1 MTALIMGVIN
11 VTPDSFSDG
20 GRYLS
25 PEAALKQAE
34 RLIEEGADI
43 LDLGGESTKPGAP
56 AVSEDEEWRR
66 LEPVL
71 RVLAKK
77 RRSRP
82 VLLSIDTQKPVLMR
96 RAADLGAAMIN
107 NVAGLCDAE
116 TLATLAR
123 YPGMHYLAMHMHGT
137 PETMQREPLRASAA
151 VRAVDHFFAT
161 AQDNLSRAGFS
172 RDRIWLDPGIG
183 FGKSDAGNVQLMAR
197 IPTWAAKHQ
206 VAIGVSRKS
215 LIGRTLGIA
224 DAADRDPPTKTLEL
238 GLAIAGAR
246 LVRTHDVA
254 RLKKLLTLLA
264 EGEG

>member
-43 LDLGGESTKPGAP
+43 LDLGGESTKPGAA
-56 AVSEDEEWRR
+56 AVSEEEEWSR

-71 RVLAKK
+71 KVLAKK
-77 RRSRP
+77 PRSHP
-82 VLLSIDTQKPVLMR
+82 VLLSIDTQKPGIMI
-96 RAADLGAAMIN
+96 RAADLGATMVN
-107 NVAGLCDAE
+107 NVGGLADDD

-137 PETMQREPLRASAA
+137 PETMQRHPLRAGEA
-151 VRAVDHFFAT
+151 VRAVDYFFGE
-161 AQDNLSRAGFS
+161 AQERLSRAGFS
-172 RDRIWLDPGIG
+172 RDRIWLDPGVG
-183 FGKSDAGNVQLMAR
+183 FGKTDAGNVQLMAR

-215 LIGRTLGIA
+215 LIGRTLAIA
-224 DAADRDPPTKTLEL
+224 DAAERDPPTKTLEL
-238 GLAIAGAR
+238 GLTIAGAK

-254 RLKKLLTLLA
+254 RLRKLFTLLA